1 MKLLLDEHYSPEIA
15 EQLRR
20 RGHDVVAVQERDEL
34 RGAGDP
40 ELWDRVVA
48 EARALVTENAAD
60 FMPLVRANI
69 AAGGQFFGVIFSS
82 SRSLPRSRATVGV
95 FVTQLDSLLRE
106 RPADDALAG
115 GVVWLSR
122 G

>member
-1 MKLLLDEHYSPEIA
+1 VKLLLDEHYSPEIA

-20 RGHDVVAVQERDEL
+20 RGHDVVAVQERDDL

-40 ELWDRVVA
+40 ELWDRAVA

-60 FMPLVRANI
+60 FMPLVRAAV
-69 AAGGQFFGVIFSS
+69 AAGNQFFGVIFSS

-95 FVTQLDSLLRE
+95 FVTQLAGLLSE
-106 RPADDALAG
+106 RPTDDALAG
-115 GVVWLSR
+115 RVVWLS
-122 G
+122 GG